1 MYKKNFNN
9 NSVKV
14 DIDFHE
20 FKVGDKVLYC
30 IKLDDILELLD
41 LKKDKIVPI
50 VKSIKKKQR
59 NLVILKNNKYYL
71 SQTGYQLLLNNLK
84 GKNRKRR
91 KSSLILG
98 KYRNKN
104 NKNKE
109 IAYIPKDEGIR
120 HDDTEL
126 NNIPY
131 SVLYGQIY
139 YSHKIIA
146 NLLDT
151 NEKYIFELCEDLKN
165 DTNHIIQKGNG
176 NYIIKDI
183 GFCKIMNELDLN
195 YNDILLKL
203 YAEKYFDYKKFKRI
217 KFKNKRRKISK
228 FSHSHSWHYESII
241 I

>member
-9 NSVKV
+9 NSIKV
-14 DIDFHE
+14 DVDFYE

-71 SQTGYQLLLNNLK
+71 SQTGYELLLNNLK

-151 NEKYIFELCEDLKN
+151 NEKYILELCEDLKN
-165 DTNHIIQKGNG
+165 DTNHIIQKRNG

-183 GFCKIMNELDLN
+183 GFCKIMNELDLD
-195 YNDILLKL
+195 YKDMLLNL
-203 YAEKYFDYKKFKRI
+203 YIKKYFDYKKFKKI

-228 FSHSHSWHYESII
+228 FSHSHS
-241 I
+241 

>member
-20 FKVGDKVLYC
+20 FKVRDKVLYC

-71 SQTGYQLLLNNLK
+71 SQTGYELLLNNLK

-228 FSHSHSWHYESII
+228 FSHSHS
-241 I
+241 

>member
-14 DIDFHE
+14 DVNFHE

-30 IKLDDILELLD
+30 IKLDDILELLN

-71 SQTGYQLLLNNLK
+71 SQTGYELLLNNLK
-84 GKNRKRR
+84 GRNRKRR

-104 NKNKE
+104 NKNKD

-126 NNIPY
+126 ENIPY
-131 SVLYGQIY
+131 SILYGQIY
-139 YSHKIIA
+139 YSHKVIA
-146 NLLDT
+146 DLLDT

-183 GFCKIMNELDLN
+183 GFCKIMNELGLN
-195 YNDILLKL
+195 YNDMLLKL
-203 YAEKYFDYKKFKRI
+203 YAEKYFNYRKFKRI

-228 FSHSHSWHYESII
+228 FSHSHS
-241 I
+241 

>member
-1 MYKKNFNN
+1 MN
-9 NSVKV
+9 
-14 DIDFHE
+14 
-20 FKVGDKVLYC
+20 
-30 IKLDDILELLD
+30 

-50 VKSIKKKQR
+50 VRSIKKKQR

-71 SQTGYQLLLNNLK
+71 SQTGYELLLNNLK

-104 NKNKE
+104 NKNKD
-109 IAYIPKDEGIR
+109 IAYIPKDEGIK

-126 NNIPY
+126 NSISY

-139 YSHKIIA
+139 YSHKVIA
-146 NLLDT
+146 DLLDT

-165 DTNHIIQKGNG
+165 DTNHIIQKENG

-183 GFCKIMNELDLN
+183 GFCKIMNELGLN
-195 YNDILLKL
+195 YKDMLLKL
-203 YAEKYFDYKKFKRI
+203 YTEKYFDYKKFKRI

-228 FSHSHSWHYESII
+228 FSYLS
-241 I
+241 

>member
-9 NSVKV
+9 NSIKV
-14 DIDFHE
+14 DVDFYE

-71 SQTGYQLLLNNLK
+71 SQTGYELLLNNLK

-151 NEKYIFELCEDLKN
+151 NEKYILELCEDLKN
-165 DTNHIIQKGNG
+165 DTNHIIQKRNG

-183 GFCKIMNELDLN
+183 GFCKIMNELDLD
-195 YNDILLKL
+195 YKDMLLNL
-203 YAEKYFDYKKFKRI
+203 YIKKYFDYKKFK
-217 KFKNKRRKISK
+217 KNKV
-228 FSHSHSWHYESII
+228 
-241 I
+241 

>member
-1 MYKKNFNN
+1 MNKKNFNN

-14 DIDFHE
+14 DVNFHE
-20 FKVGDKVLYC
+20 FKVGGKILYC
-30 IKLDDILELLD
+30 ISLEDILEHLN

-50 VKSIKKKQR
+50 VRSIKKKQR

-71 SQTGYQLLLNNLK
+71 SQTGYELLLNNLK

-104 NKNKE
+104 NKNKD

-139 YSHKIIA
+139 YSHKVIA
-146 NLLDT
+146 DLLDT

-165 DTNHIIQKGNG
+165 DTNHIIQKENG

-183 GFCKIMNELDLN
+183 GFCKIMNELGLN
-195 YNDILLKL
+195 YKDMLLKL
-203 YAEKYFDYKKFKRI
+203 YTEKYFDYKKFKRI

-228 FSHSHSWHYESII
+228 FSYSHS
-241 I
+241 

>member
-14 DIDFHE
+14 DVNFHE

-30 IKLDDILELLD
+30 IKLDDILELLN

-71 SQTGYQLLLNNLK
+71 SQTGYELLLNNLK
-84 GKNRKRR
+84 GRNRKRR
-91 KSSLILG
+91 KSNLILG

-104 NKNKE
+104 NKNKD

-126 NNIPY
+126 ENIPY
-131 SVLYGQIY
+131 SILYGQIY
-139 YSHKIIA
+139 YSHKVIA
-146 NLLDT
+146 DLLDT
-151 NEKYIFELCEDLKN
+151 NEKYIFELCENLKN

-183 GFCKIMNELDLN
+183 GFCKIMNELGLN
-195 YNDILLKL
+195 YNDMLLKL
-203 YAEKYFDYKKFKRI
+203 YAEKYFNYRKFKRI

-228 FSHSHSWHYESII
+228 FSHSHS
-241 I
+241 

>member
-9 NSVKV
+9 NSIKV
-14 DIDFHE
+14 DVDFYE

-71 SQTGYQLLLNNLK
+71 SQTGYELLLNNLK

-151 NEKYIFELCEDLKN
+151 NEKYILELCEDLKN
-165 DTNHIIQKGNG
+165 DTNHIIQKRNG

-183 GFCKIMNELDLN
+183 GFCKIMNELDLD
-195 YNDILLKL
+195 YKDMLLNL
-203 YAEKYFDYKKFKRI
+203 YIKKYFDYKKFKKI

-228 FSHSHSWHYESII
+228 FSHSHSWQYESFII
-241 I
+241 